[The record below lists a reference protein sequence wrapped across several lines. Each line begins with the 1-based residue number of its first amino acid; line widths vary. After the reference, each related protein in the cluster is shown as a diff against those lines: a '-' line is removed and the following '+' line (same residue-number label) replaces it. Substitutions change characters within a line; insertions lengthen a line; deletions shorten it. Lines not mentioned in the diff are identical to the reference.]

1 MLFIN
6 SAFLKDFS
14 VVGKN
19 CRKAHFPCPPLRI
32 VIAEYH
38 RHELPRGIC
47 MGGMPQEIFKIW
59 VSEIAFPAF

>member
-14 VVGKN
+14 VVGQN
-19 CRKAHFPCPPLRI
+19 CRKVHFPCPPLRI

-38 RHELPRGIC
+38 RHELARGIWGVC
-47 MGGMPQEIFKIW
+47 PRKFLKFW